1 MTLSYSTYFVS
12 NMGFGAVFVRNPP
25 YLTNLK
31 VVDLTALQSRNIFAS
46 KLKEIVKLKKFLR
59 PIRLLDDASHLP
71 IFFLKHFSRPG
82 PLYSFRTK
90 RKAKEVFLFQRGV
103 IRVFFGDTKV

>member
-1 MTLSYSTYFVS
+1 MTLSYNTYFVS

-82 PLYSFRTK
+82 SLYSFLTK
-90 RKAKEVFLFQRGV
+90 RKAKEVFLFQRRV
-103 IRVFFGDTKV
+103 IRVFCPF